1 MLEPQGGGWPVPHPE
16 ELTDQNL
23 TLRGRHGLIRANG
36 GARVYHRIGGLE
48 DFRY

>member
-23 TLRGRHGLIRANG
+23 TLRDAAG
-36 GARVYHRIGGLE
+36 
-48 DFRY
+48 